1 MADFNEL
8 IEVVKQAAIDAVK
21 ALKPTSVIFGKVAGA
36 DPLQIDVEQKLTL
49 ERRQL
54 ILSRKV
60 TDHTVEMSVDG
71 VRRQYTV
78 HAGLVAGEEV
88 IMIQLQGGQRFL
100 VLDRL
105 G

>member
-8 IEVVKQAAIDAVK
+8 IDVIKHAAIDAVR
-21 ALKPTSVIFGKVAGA
+21 ALKPASVVFGKVSGA
-36 DPLQIDVEQKLTL
+36 DPLLIDVEQKLTL

-54 ILSRKV
+54 ILARRV
-60 TDHTVEMSVDG
+60 TDYTVEMTAGGSRG
-71 VRRQYTV
+71 LYTV
-78 HAGLVAGEEV
+78 HAGLAEGDEV

-100 VLDRL
+100 VLDRV